1 MRPMA
6 AALFGL
12 ALAFSSAG
20 GAVAASPEEAYGAAR
35 DAAIAHIAK
44 LEKANGNSEKVDAA
58 DAAALADLQKR
69 LIEIIGPVAIPGF
82 PGPAKINLE
91 TLGSGV
97 GFGKLDGLE
106 FTAGNADDAP
116 FVVVTTKTL
125 LQAWLKRRA
134 ADLDASQ
141 RVPAAIDATLR
152 SNSFY
157 TFAIGSDAAFSIAA
171 DLDIAEPGADFAYA
185 ALGRWA
191 QDIGPSTLDHVVVAV
206 GEGGRVYLADFVAGT
221 TVENVPACKAVWDK
235 AEAAAE
241 KFGAAYRASGLT
253 DEKAFD
259 ESTAAE
265 EKGDRDWFACVRG
278 RARQEKFYPALLSE
292 AQRKADRLTGK

>member
-1 MRPMA
+1 MA
-6 AALFGL
+6 AALFGVT
-12 ALAFSSAG
+12 LAFSTAG
-20 GAVAASPEEAYGAAR
+20 GAVAASPEEAYAAAR
-35 DAAIAHIAK
+35 DAAFALIAK
-44 LEKANGNSEKVDAA
+44 LVKAHVDNAKVDAA

-106 FTAGNADDAP
+106 FTAGNAEDAP

-134 ADLDASQ
+134 ADPDASQ
-141 RVPAAIDATLR
+141 RVPAAIDAALR

-157 TFAIGSDAAFSIAA
+157 TFAISSDAAFSIAA

-191 QDIGPSTLDHVVVAV
+191 QDIGPSPLDHVVVAV
-206 GEGGRVYLADFVAGT
+206 GKGVRAYFADFVAKAR
-221 TVENVPACKAVWDK
+221 VQDVPACKAVWDK

-241 KFGAAYRASGLT
+241 KFDEAYRVSGMKDQTLA
-253 DEKAFD
+253 DKSNEAEDQGDKA
-259 ESTAAE
+259 
-265 EKGDRDWFACVRG
+265 WFACVRA
-278 RARQEKFYPALLSE
+278 RARSEKFYPALLSE
-292 AQRKADRLTGK
+292 AQRTADRLAGK